1 MKTNKKDKEIK
12 ENRIEIKLNAYKKE
26 LNKENLKDLTLDEL
40 ENFVRSNF
48 NNSANRSGFYN
59 QVSII
64 NEILEQN
71 NSLVKIDSAKLV
83 NSCVTFDETKYFT
96 RAELTDICD
105 LLTNAQDK
113 FILYA
118 LFLGIMGK
126 GCDDL
131 LSIKT
136 EDVASDY
143 SYIRVKG
150 EVVFTDENLK
160 KYLEDTMNEE
170 VYVREAL
177 KHGIVYEELNMN
189 NPYLI
194 KPIPSVKNDNGIN
207 KMSKA
212 ALNGRFSKLNSVLLE
227 TEQKVIVTLNP
238 TALYYSGIMFKM
250 FEKEVDNCM
259 EWSIPILED
268 YLKMNSIPVNAIEL
282 YRKYYNKYHGSNS
295 LREA

>member
-12 ENRIEIKLNAYKKE
+12 EERIQDKLNTYRKE
-26 LNKENLKDLTLDEL
+26 LGKENLKDLTLDEL

-71 NSLVKIDSAKLV
+71 NSLIKVDSAKLV

-96 RAELTDICD
+96 KAELTDICD

-118 LFLGIMGK
+118 LFTGIMGK
-126 GCDDL
+126 NCDDL

-150 EVVFTDENLK
+150 EVVFADDNLK
-160 KYLEDTMNEE
+160 KYIKDTMEEE
-170 VYVREAL
+170 VYVRENN
-177 KHGIVYEELNMN
+177 KYGITYEDLNMN

-194 KPIPSVKNDNGIN
+194 KPIPSTKNDDGIN

-212 ALNGRFSKLNSVLLE
+212 ALNGRLSKLNSLLLN
-227 TEQKVIVTLNP
+227 QKIVVTLNP

-250 FEKEVDNCM
+250 FVKEIEDNI
-259 EWSIPILED
+259 EWSIPILDD

>member
-12 ENRIEIKLNAYKKE
+12 EERIQDKLNTYRKE
-26 LNKENLKDLTLDEL
+26 LGKENLKDLTLDEL

-71 NSLVKIDSAKLV
+71 NSLIKVDSAKLV

-96 RAELTDICD
+96 KAELTDICE

-118 LFLGIMGK
+118 LFTGIMGK
-126 GCDDL
+126 NCDDL

-150 EVVFTDENLK
+150 EVVFADDNLK
-160 KYLEDTMNEE
+160 KYIKDTMEEE
-170 VYVREAL
+170 VYVRENN
-177 KHGIVYEELNMN
+177 KYGITYEDLNMN

-194 KPIPSVKNDNGIN
+194 KPIPSTKNDDGIN

-212 ALNGRFSKLNSVLLE
+212 ALNGRLSKLNSLLLN
-227 TEQKVIVTLNP
+227 QKIVVTLNA

-250 FEKEVDNCM
+250 FEKEIDDNI
-259 EWSIPILED
+259 EWNITNISD
-268 YLKMNSIPVNAIEL
+268 YLKMKSIPVNAIEL

-295 LREA
+295 LREV

>member
-12 ENRIEIKLNAYKKE
+12 ENRIQEKLNLYRKE
-26 LNKENLKDLTLDEL
+26 LGKENLKDLTLDEL

-71 NSLVKIDSAKLV
+71 NSLIKIDSAKLV

-96 RAELTDICD
+96 RAELVDICD
-105 LLTNAQDK
+105 LLTNSQDK

-118 LFLGIMGK
+118 LFSGIMGK
-126 GCDDL
+126 NCDDL
-131 LSIKT
+131 LSIKV
-136 EDVASDY
+136 EDIASDY
-143 SYIRVKG
+143 SYIKVNDSI
-150 EVVFTDENLK
+150 VFADENLK
-160 KYLEDTMNEE
+160 KYIKNIIDEE
-170 VYVREAL
+170 VYVREGL
-177 KHGIVYEELNMN
+177 KHGIVYEDLNMN

-194 KPIPSVKNDNGIN
+194 KPIPSVKNDDGIN

-212 ALNGRFSKLNSVLLE
+212 ALNGRLSKLNSLLLN
-227 TEQKVIVTLNP
+227 QKIVVTLNA

-250 FEKEVDNCM
+250 FEKEIDDNV
-259 EWSIPILED
+259 EWNITNISD
-268 YLKMNSIPVNAIEL
+268 YLKMKSIPVNAIEL

-295 LREA
+295 LREV